1 MNEKHRA
8 LRQKLQTMPPKQ
20 AAAYVQAFELPTQEA
35 FCIIECDVRKRSCIE
50 VGRVLYVSP
59 ETVWRRR
66 KDGYA
71 KML

>member
-1 MNEKHRA
+1 MNEHHRA
-8 LRQKLQTMPPKQ
+8 LRQKLQKMPPKQ
-20 AAAYVQAFELPTQEA
+20 AAAYVQEFDLPPQEQ
-35 FCIIECDVRKRSCIE
+35 FCIIECDVKRRSCVE
-50 VGRVLYVSP
+50 VGQHLYVSP